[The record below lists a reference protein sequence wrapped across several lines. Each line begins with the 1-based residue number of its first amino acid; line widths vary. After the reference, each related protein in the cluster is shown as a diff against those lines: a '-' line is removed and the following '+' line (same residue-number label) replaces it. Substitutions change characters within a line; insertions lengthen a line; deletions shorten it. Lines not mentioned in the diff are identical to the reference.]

1 MDYIALHYVRVGVR
15 LYGPGEYLPA
25 LTEEQETRLLG
36 KGAIRAAEPLPAP
49 AAQAE
54 PEEPAAEPAEEA
66 EEPAAEAEPEPEA
79 EEDGFSPE
87 VEDGDVL
94 PKKPGKKGGK
104 KK

>member
-49 AAQAE
+49 AAE
-54 PEEPAAEPAEEA
+54 EPAEEPEPAEQPA
-66 EEPAAEAEPEPEA
+66 EEAAEPEA

-87 VEDGDVL
+87 VTDGDVL
-94 PKKPGKKGGK
+94 PKKPHKKGGK

>member
-1 MDYIALHYVRVGVR
+1 MEYIALHYVRVGVR

-49 AAQAE
+49 AAEAE

-66 EEPAAEAEPEPEA
+66 AEPEA

-94 PKKPGKKGGK
+94 PKKPHKKGGK